1 MVAAFGCRG
10 HKPRL
15 LSADRA
21 AIFVSRSVCLLANG
35 KAEEELE
42 ELAESLQLPSEVL
55 ALREGSE
62 PSPELSVYT
71 RVMLRGGTLFGPY
84 AAHLVKDPGQ
94 AVSATHITIQ
104 SKEGSTTYLKLK
116 EAAGSW
122 LKTLRL
128 VKEKGS
134 ANANLS
140 LEGDEVWCSLTRDV
154 AADTELLAHFTTSP
168 QNKQM
173 LPSIESTADADAFV
187 DDIDV
192 VVDDTDNVE
201 STSSAA
207 EELKNGVR
215 SPPTAVSSSPVPT
228 LSNGPE
234 VQVAAD
240 DEQKASDSAE
250 NNSTHAEKVQ
260 SPSEV
265 TVQSSEIM
273 HVQVKVEA
281 CSPVGIPSGP
291 SSEDLPSDDPDADSR
306 ATKNDQLATVAS
318 KKTDLHPERINGYSP
333 LAGTSTTM
341 LLQQPSIVVQQGKF
355 SLVMSS
361 FECGMCGIQFSSGK
375 TLKAHQ
381 VYYCS
386 QRVEKA
392 TFMSARSQT
401 EVTEDCLPPVSP
413 SHRSSPR
420 ENGEGGAETSAVPA
434 KRPRREDGLSPP
446 SSDASSTTSKSPKN
460 SRTYQCKYCSYAYDR
475 KGSLTRH
482 MRLHG
487 SPSSPT
493 NTADV
498 PPAASTEDIS
508 IPPSARYCAN
518 CDIQFSSYKTF
529 TVHKQFYCGTRHV
542 QKAPVSIAPAPPSV
556 PTVSIA
562 PAAPEQVLLNQPLFA
577 AISTNPLIL
586 VPCSYVPGNGLVPT
600 TGGVLRQDTA
610 PSVASAI
617 VCPQT
622 VAVAPAAL
630 VTSSGSVTPVASAP
644 AEPSETKEN
653 GTQAKDASSEG
664 TAASAASNS
673 SKANSPCIKQEHVT
687 ETPLDLSLR
696 KEAKA
701 RQSPRN
707 PSSPGPSQQEETSN
721 PSAIV
726 VSTIDP
732 LLTLG
737 EQVVVKQGTSRCRE
751 CNIVFYKHENYLA
764 HKRHY
769 CASRQQK
776 LGRLSSPSG
785 DEGSSSELVSRSPS
799 ANASASPVPAIP
811 DVFGQRSAGVQS
823 PPQPLYQF
831 YCLACGIKFTS
842 LSNLQAHQTYYCPK
856 RDVLKGQVGVAAVK
870 RPAEFSCVRC
880 RLSYPTEEALKQH
893 LCSAALRKCP
903 YCDVFCP
910 TQIAAQRHLVTHT
923 GVRAFR
929 CADCGYKGHT
939 LRGMRTHVRMHLEKG
954 TQMQEEALI
963 LCVGADG
970 NTLCPWNGTAGVPA
984 AVTPALPHASE
995 TTEEASARSGSP
1007 PTATTVTEESSSTS
1021 RTCEEHHPAPSELLH
1036 WCNLCGYSSSY
1047 KGNVVRHVK
1056 LVHRD
1061 VVATSAVHS
1070 FTSEKARSSAN
1081 EGHHSPMPEVKVEE
1095 VSDAEDAAAET
1106 LAKQQSDVT
1115 VCNSPTTAEATL
1127 VEVVATNSADTDA
1140 SAAMKPVPPV
1150 PTPKSKLH
1158 GGTKYCKACDISFN
1172 YLSTFVA
1179 HKKYYCTAQTSD
1191 SADSSGTV
1199 AELGDAAPGT
1209 A

>member
-1 MVAAFGCRG
+1 MRFFGPLTSQRFWTPARTASMSRRKQSNP
-10 HKPRL
+10 KPLKR
-15 LSADRA
+15 
-21 AIFVSRSVCLLANG
+21 

-62 PSPELSVYT
+62 PSPELSVYA

-94 AVSATHITIQ
+94 AVSAAHITIQ
-104 SKEGSTTYLKLK
+104 SKEGSATYLKLK

-128 VKEKGS
+128 VKEKES

-140 LEGDEVWCSLTRDV
+140 LEGDEVWCGLTRDV

-173 LPSIESTADADAFV
+173 LPSTESAADTDAFV

-215 SPPTAVSSSPVPT
+215 SPPTTVSSSPVPA

-234 VQVAAD
+234 VQMAAD
-240 DEQKASDSAE
+240 DEPKASDSAE
-250 NNSTHAEKVQ
+250 NNSTHAEKAQ

-291 SSEDLPSDDPDADSR
+291 SPEDLPSDDPDGDSR
-306 ATKNDQLATVAS
+306 AAKNDQLATVAS

-333 LAGTSTTM
+333 LAGTCTTM
-341 LLQQPSIVVQQGKF
+341 LLQQPAIVVQQG
-355 SLVMSS
+355 
-361 FECGMCGIQFSSGK
+361 
-375 TLKAHQ
+375 
-381 VYYCS
+381 
-386 QRVEKA
+386 
-392 TFMSARSQT
+392 
-401 EVTEDCLPPVSP
+401 
-413 SHRSSPR
+413 SSPR

-542 QKAPVSIAPAPPSV
+542 QKAPVSIAPAPPPV

-644 AEPSETKEN
+644 AEPCETKEN

-664 TAASAASNS
+664 TAASAASIS

-726 VSTIDP
+726 ISAIDP

-929 CADCGYKGHT
+929 CAECGYKGHT

-1095 VSDAEDAAAET
+1095 VSDAEDAATET
-1106 LAKQQSDVT
+1106 LAKQQPDVT
-1115 VCNSPTTAEATL
+1115 VCNSPAAAEATL
-1127 VEVVATNSADTDA
+1127 VEVVATNSADSDA
-1140 SAAMKPVPPV
+1140 SVAMKPVPPV

-1199 AELGDAAPGT
+1199 TELGDSAPGT

>member
-1 MVAAFGCRG
+1 MSRRKQSNP
-10 HKPRL
+10 KPLKR
-15 LSADRA
+15 
-21 AIFVSRSVCLLANG
+21 

-62 PSPELSVYT
+62 PSPELTVYA

-94 AVSATHITIQ
+94 SVSATHITIQ
-104 SKEGSTTYLKLK
+104 SKEGSATYLKLK

-128 VKEKGS
+128 VQDKES
-134 ANANLS
+134 ANVNLS
-140 LEGDEVWCSLTRDV
+140 LEGDEVWCNLTHDI

-168 QNKQM
+168 QNKRV
-173 LPSIESTADADAFV
+173 LPSTDSAVDADALA

-207 EELKNGVR
+207 EELKNGVG
-215 SPPTAVSSSPVPT
+215 SPLKTVSSSPVPT
-228 LSNGPE
+228 PCNGPDALM
-234 VQVAAD
+234 AAD
-240 DEQKASDSAE
+240 DESKALDGTENSSA
-250 NNSTHAEKVQ
+250 HAEKAE
-260 SPSEV
+260 SPKEV
-265 TVQSSEIM
+265 ALHSSEIM
-273 HVQVKVEA
+273 NIQVKMEA
-281 CSPVGIPSGP
+281 CSPVPIPSGQ
-291 SSEDLPSDDPDADSR
+291 SSEDLPSDDPDGDFMT
-306 ATKNDQLATVAS
+306 TKKDQLTTVAS

-333 LAGTSTTM
+333 LAGSSTAL
-341 LLQQPSIVVQQGKF
+341 LLQRPSIVVQQA
-355 SLVMSS
+355 

-381 VYYCS
+381 TFYCS
-386 QRVEKA
+386 QRGEKA
-392 TFMSARSQT
+392 AFMPARSQI
-401 EVTEDCLPPVSP
+401 EATEDSLPPVSP
-413 SHRSSPR
+413 GQRSSPR
-420 ENGEGGAETSAVPA
+420 ENGESGTEACAVPA

-446 SSDASSTTSKSPKN
+446 SSDTSSTTSKSPKN

-493 NTADV
+493 NTADA
-498 PPAASTEDIS
+498 PPAAAAEDIS

-542 QKAPVSIAPAPPSV
+542 QKAPVSIAPAPPPV

-562 PAAPEQVLLNQPLFA
+562 PTAPEQVLLNQPLFA

-600 TGGVLRQDTA
+600 TGGVLRQDAT
-610 PSVASAI
+610 PSVAPAI

-630 VTSSGSVTPVASAP
+630 VASGGSMTPAASTS
-644 AEPSETKEN
+644 AEPCETKEN
-653 GTQAKDASSEG
+653 GSQAKEPSTEG
-664 TAASAASNS
+664 TATSVASST
-673 SKANSPCIKQEHVT
+673 SKASSPCIKQEHVT

-696 KEAKA
+696 KETKA
-701 RQSPRN
+701 RQSPQN
-707 PSSPGPSQQEETSN
+707 PSSPVPAQQEEASN
-721 PSAIV
+721 SSAVV

-732 LLTLG
+732 LLALG
-737 EQVVVKQGTSRCRE
+737 EQVLVKQGTSRCRE

-799 ANASASPVPAIP
+799 ANASASPVPALP

-870 RPAEFSCVRC
+870 RPTEFSCARC
-880 RLSYPTEEALKQH
+880 RLSYPTEDALKQH

-929 CADCGYKGHT
+929 CAECGYKGHT

-970 NTLCPWNGTAGVPA
+970 NTLCPWNGAAGVPA
-984 AVTPALPHASE
+984 AVTPTLPHNSE

-1021 RTCEEHHPAPSELLH
+1021 RGCEEHHPAPTELLH

-1070 FTSEKARSSAN
+1070 STTEKPRSSTN
-1081 EGHHSPMPEVKVEE
+1081 EGHHSPIPEVKVEE
-1095 VSDAEDAAAET
+1095 VSDAEDAAIET
-1106 LAKQQSDVT
+1106 SAKQQSDVAVA
-1115 VCNSPTTAEATL
+1115 VCNSPAAAEATL
-1127 VEVVATNSADTDA
+1127 VDVLATNSADTDA
-1140 SAAMKPVPPV
+1140 SAAIKPEPSV
-1150 PTPKSKLH
+1150 PTPKSKVH
-1158 GGTKYCKACDISFN
+1158 GATKYCKACDISFN

-1179 HKKYYCTAQTSD
+1179 HKKYYCTAQTTD
-1191 SADSSGTV
+1191 SADSSGATTEMG
-1199 AELGDAAPGT
+1199 ELAPGT

>member
-1 MVAAFGCRG
+1 MSRRKQSNP
-10 HKPRL
+10 KPLKR
-15 LSADRA
+15 
-21 AIFVSRSVCLLANG
+21 

-55 ALREGSE
+55 ALREAGE
-62 PSPELSVYT
+62 PSPELSIYT

-94 AVSATHITIQ
+94 SVSAAHITIHN
-104 SKEGSTTYLKLK
+104 KEGSATYLKLK

-128 VKEKGS
+128 VQEKDS
-134 ANANLS
+134 ANASLS
-140 LEGDEVWCSLTRDV
+140 LEGDEVWCNLTRDI
-154 AADTELLAHFTTSP
+154 AADTELLAHFTASTKD
-168 QNKQM
+168 KQIA
-173 LPSIESTADADAFV
+173 SRVETAPDSDALG

-192 VVDDTDNVE
+192 IVDDTDNVE

-215 SPPTAVSSSPVPT
+215 SPGTTVSGSPVPAVC
-228 LSNGPE
+228 NGPNASL
-234 VQVAAD
+234 VTD
-240 DEQKASDSAE
+240 DEQKTPDDVENTSELAE
-250 NNSTHAEKVQ
+250 RAE

-265 TVQSSEIM
+265 AAQSNELTP
-273 HVQVKVEA
+273 VQVKLEV
-281 CSPVGIPSGP
+281 CSPAAVASGH
-291 SSEDLPSDDPDADSR
+291 SSEDLVSDDADGESS
-306 ATKNDQLATVAS
+306 AMKNDHLTVVAS
-318 KKTDLHPERINGYSP
+318 KKTDLQPEHINGYSP
-333 LAGTSTTM
+333 LASTSPAM
-341 LLQQPSIVVQQGKF
+341 LLQRPAIVLQQA
-355 SLVMSS
+355 
-361 FECGMCGIQFSSGK
+361 FECSMCGIQFSSGK

-381 VYYCS
+381 TYYCARRGEKGAFVLARP
-386 QRVEKA
+386 QVEVA
-392 TFMSARSQT
+392 
-401 EVTEDCLPPVSP
+401 EDCPPPVSP
-413 SHRSSPR
+413 GQRSSPR
-420 ENGEGGAETSAVPA
+420 ENGEAGMEPCIVPA

-446 SSDASSTTSKSPKN
+446 SSDASSTTSKSPK
-460 SRTYQCKYCSYAYDR
+460 SGRTYQCKYCSYAYDR

-493 NTADV
+493 NTADASQT
-498 PPAASTEDIS
+498 AAAEDIS

-542 QKAPVSIAPAPPSV
+542 QKAPVSIAPAPP
-556 PTVSIA
+556 PAPAVSIA

-600 TGGVLRQDTA
+600 TGGVLRQDASPAVA
-610 PSVASAI
+610 PAI

-622 VAVAPAAL
+622 VTVTPAAM
-630 VTSSGSVTPVASAP
+630 VTSSGQATPVTSTP
-644 AEPSETKEN
+644 AEPCEAKE
-653 GTQAKDASSEG
+653 SSAQCKESSAEG
-664 TAASAASNS
+664 TATAGSGAND
-673 SKANSPCIKQEHVT
+673 SKSNSPCIKREQVT

-696 KEAKA
+696 KEVKPG
-701 RQSPRN
+701 QSPRN
-707 PSSPGPSQQEETSN
+707 PSSPAPVQQEEAPN
-721 PSAIV
+721 PSTIV
-726 VSTIDP
+726 VGAMDP
-732 LLTLG
+732 LITLG

-785 DEGSSSELVSRSPS
+785 DEGSSSDLASRSPS
-799 ANASASPVPAIP
+799 ANASASPVPPVP
-811 DVFGQRSAGVQS
+811 DVFGQRGAGVQS

-856 RDVLKGQVGVAAVK
+856 RDVLKGQVGVAAVT
-870 RPAEFSCVRC
+870 RPAEFSCARC
-880 RLSYPTEEALKQH
+880 RLSYPTDEALKQH

-929 CADCGYKGHT
+929 CAECGYKGHT

-954 TQMQEEALI
+954 TQVQEEALI

-970 NTLCPWNGTAGVPA
+970 NTLCPWNGTTGVPA
-984 AVTPALPHASE
+984 VVTPTIPRASE

-1007 PTATTVTEESSSTS
+1007 PTATAMTEESNSTS
-1021 RTCEEHHPAPSELLH
+1021 RACEDHHPAPTELLH

-1070 FTSEKARSSAN
+1070 FTSERPRPSIN
-1081 EGHHSPMPEVKVEE
+1081 ERRHSPVPEVKVEE
-1095 VSDAEDAAAET
+1095 VSDAEDTTAETGATQQSEAVTCVSPAAAE
-1106 LAKQQSDVT
+1106 AS
-1115 VCNSPTTAEATL
+1115 ATL
-1127 VEVVATNSADTDA
+1127 VDVVANSSADADA
-1140 SAAMKPVPPV
+1140 SAAMKPALSV
-1150 PTPKSKLH
+1150 PTPKSKVP

-1179 HKKYYCTAQTSD
+1179 HKKYYCTSQTSD
-1191 SADSSGTV
+1191 SADILSAVS
-1199 AELGDAAPGT
+1199 ELGESAPGT

>member
-1 MVAAFGCRG
+1 MSRRKQSNP
-10 HKPRL
+10 KPLKR
-15 LSADRA
+15 
-21 AIFVSRSVCLLANG
+21 

-62 PSPELSVYT
+62 PSPELSIYA

-94 AVSATHITIQ
+94 SVSAAHITIH
-104 SKEGSTTYLKLK
+104 SKEGSATYLKLK

-128 VKEKGS
+128 VQEKES

-140 LEGDEVWCSLTRDV
+140 LEGDEVWCNLTRDI
-154 AADTELLAHFTTSP
+154 AADTELLAHFTASP
-168 QNKQM
+168 RNKQI
-173 LPSIESTADADAFV
+173 LPSAESSADADALG

-192 VVDDTDNVE
+192 VVDDTDNGE
-201 STSSAA
+201 TTSSAA

-215 SPPTAVSSSPVPT
+215 SPLTTVSSSPVPT
-228 LSNGPE
+228 ICNGPD
-234 VQVAAD
+234 VLVAAD
-240 DEQKASDSAE
+240 DEQKASDGAE
-250 NNSTHAEKVQ
+250 NNSDHADKTE

-265 TVQSSEIM
+265 APQSSEMTRI
-273 HVQVKVEA
+273 QVKVEA
-281 CSPVGIPSGP
+281 CSPAAIPSAQ
-291 SSEDLPSDDPDADSR
+291 SSDDLPSDDPDGDFR
-306 ATKNDQLATVAS
+306 ATKNDQLSTVAS
-318 KKTDLHPERINGYSP
+318 KKADLQPEHINGYSP
-333 LAGTSTTM
+333 LAGTSPAM
-341 LLQQPSIVVQQGKF
+341 LLQRPAIVVQQA
-355 SLVMSS
+355 

-381 VYYCS
+381 MFYCS
-386 QRVEKA
+386 RRGEKA
-392 TFMSARSQT
+392 AFMPTRSQT

-413 SHRSSPR
+413 SQRSSPR
-420 ENGEGGAETSAVPA
+420 ENGEGGTETCAVPA

-446 SSDASSTTSKSPKN
+446 SSDASSTTSKSPKS

-493 NTADV
+493 NTADA
-498 PPAASTEDIS
+498 PPAAATEDIS

-542 QKAPVSIAPAPPSV
+542 QKAPVSIAPAPPPV

-600 TGGVLRQDTA
+600 TGGVLRQDVA
-610 PSVASAI
+610 PAVAPAI

-622 VAVAPAAL
+622 VTVAPAAL
-630 VTSSGSVTPVASAP
+630 VTSSGLVTPAASAS
-644 AEPSETKEN
+644 AEPCETKEN
-653 GTQAKDASSEG
+653 GTQAKDPSTEG
-664 TAASAASNS
+664 TAASAASS
-673 SKANSPCIKQEHVT
+673 SRKANSPCIKQEHVT

-696 KEAKA
+696 KEVKA
-701 RQSPRN
+701 TQSPRN
-707 PSSPGPSQQEETSN
+707 PSSPAPAQIEEASN
-721 PSAIV
+721 PSSAV
-726 VSTIDP
+726 VSAMDP

-785 DEGSSSELVSRSPS
+785 DEGSSSELASRSPS

-870 RPAEFSCVRC
+870 RPTEFSCARC

-929 CADCGYKGHT
+929 CAECGYKGHT

-984 AVTPALPHASE
+984 AVTPALPHTSE

-1021 RTCEEHHPAPSELLH
+1021 RACEEHHPAPTELLH

-1070 FTSEKARSSAN
+1070 FTSEKPRSSTN
-1081 EGHHSPMPEVKVEE
+1081 EGHYSPVPEIKVEE
-1095 VSDAEDAAAET
+1095 VSDAEDVATESV
-1106 LAKQQSDVT
+1106 AKQQSDVAM
-1115 VCNSPTTAEATL
+1115 CNSPAAAEATL
-1127 VEVVATNSADTDA
+1127 VDVTATNSADTDA

-1150 PTPKSKLH
+1150 PTPKSKVH

-1179 HKKYYCTAQTSD
+1179 HKKYYCTAQPPD
-1191 SADSSGTV
+1191 SADSSGAAT
-1199 AELGDAAPGT
+1199 ELGESTPGT